1 VDDDEQERGSA
12 TIFDVAREAG
22 VSYATVSR
30 VLNNRDHVRPETR
43 ESVMNAVARLGFVA
57 NPQARS
63 LAGGPSQ
70 VIGLL
75 LHGLGSSY
83 MGEIVRGIDAE
94 L

>member
-75 LHGLGSSY
+75 LHGMGSS
-83 MGEIVRGIDAE
+83 
-94 L
+94 